1 MKRVKKRHARQRKP
15 AARSSKRLPALE
27 SSDRF
32 EERDRLVGELELQ
45 LTRLKWKEQEI
56 LRAQQSTENVANYYA
71 DLFNMAPVGYLILHV
86 SGNIL
91 EINQAGL
98 NILGQKS
105 QEIKGKPFSV
115 FLEEDQV
122 AKFLEHLRRARIAR
136 KPVVTELALG
146 ASVNAFAIVELV
158 SRPATGRD
166 GNTVVRTVM
175 LDITER
181 KRAEQAWL
189 ENERNYRN
197 ILNSIEGIVWEGT
210 EGPGEFTFVSQ
221 QAKQILG
228 YPADRW
234 LNEPG
239 FWEARLHPD
248 DRNRVLNVRMQA
260 VAERRPYLVEFR
272 MFDSSRRIVWLRD
285 SAHVMR
291 DGRGR
296 IRLQG
301 VMVNIT
307 ELKEA
312 EEALREETRMLETV
326 NRIGT
331 LLTGQLDFTKLVAA
345 ITDAGKQVTGAK
357 YGAFF
362 YKRSESVDE
371 AMALYVTPGATREI
385 FEQLPLPRHR
395 PGTPPMEVERD
406 AVRIH
411 DLLEGK
417 QLHAAPKGKHSPPLD
432 AMRSYLAI
440 PVVSQN
446 NEVLGGLLFGH
457 PMPGIFTERAQHL
470 LAGIASEAAIAL
482 DNARL
487 YRAVMKSESHFR
499 KLADAMP
506 QIVWTARANGQ
517 VDYFNNRWYE
527 YTGLPAGSLG
537 EHGWMAVLHP
547 EDCER
552 CLEGWKKS
560 IAGGRQ
566 FEAEC
571 RLQERRTGRYRW
583 HLVRVVP
590 NLDDQDCV
598 LSWFGTCTDIDDQ
611 KRVEGEIRELNSAL
625 EKRVAERT
633 AQLQASNQEL
643 EAFSYSVSH
652 DLRAPLRSIDAFSQ
666 LVREDYQD
674 KLDSQGKE
682 YLGIVGNASRQMGQ
696 LIDDLLHLSRV
707 TRTEMRRGPVDL
719 SALAEMIVTNL
730 RQLEPARQ
738 VEMTIEPNLQAQGD
752 VQLLRVVLENLLNN
766 AWKFTS
772 RKPGARIEMGAEG
785 QNGERV
791 FFVRDNGAGFD
802 MSYSNKL
809 FTAFQRLHSTSE
821 FPGHGIGLA
830 TVQRII
836 HRHGGR
842 IWADAA
848 VDKGA
853 TFYFTLPE

>member
-1 MKRVKKRHARQRKP
+1 MR
-15 AARSSKRLPALE
+15 
-27 SSDRF
+27 
-32 EERDRLVGELELQ
+32 ERDKVVGELELE
-45 LTRLKWKEQEI
+45 LTRLKLKEEEI
-56 LRAQQSTENVANYYA
+56 LRAQETVEGVAKYYL
-71 DLFNMAPVGYLILHV
+71 DLFNTAPVGYLILHL

-91 EINQAGL
+91 EINQAGANL
-98 NILGQKS
+98 LGRKS
-105 QEIKGKPFSV
+105 AEIKGKPFSV
-115 FLEEDQV
+115 FLGDDQV
-122 AKFLEHLRRARIAR
+122 AKFLDHLRRARYAR
-136 KPVVTELALG
+136 KPVVTELVLS
-146 ASVNAFAIVELV
+146 ASVNALMIVELV
-158 SRPATGRD
+158 SRPATGPD
-166 GNTVVRTVM
+166 GTTRVRTVM
-175 LDITER
+175 MDITER

-189 ENERNYRN
+189 ENERSYRN

-210 EGPGEFTFVSQ
+210 EQPGEFTFVSQ

-228 YPADRW
+228 YPPERW
-234 LNEPG
+234 MNETG

-248 DRNRVLNVRMQA
+248 DRNRVLNVRLQA
-260 VAERRPYLVEFR
+260 VAEKRPYLVEFR
-272 MFDSSRRIVWLRD
+272 MYDSNRRIVWLRD

-291 DGRGR
+291 DARGR
-296 IRLQG
+296 VRVQG

-307 ELKEA
+307 ELKGA
-312 EEALREETRMLETV
+312 EEALREETRMLETI
-326 NRIGT
+326 NRFGT
-331 LLTGQLDFTKLVAA
+331 LLAGQLDFTKLVAA

-371 AMALYVTPGATREI
+371 EMSLYVTPGATRQT
-385 FEQLPLPRHR
+385 FEELPVPRHR
-395 PGTPPMEVERD
+395 SGTQPMEAERD
-406 AVRIH
+406 AIRIN
-411 DLLEGK
+411 DLLEGRDLRK
-417 QLHAAPKGKHSPPLD
+417 APKRKRSAPPD
-432 AMRSYLAI
+432 PMRSFLAI

-446 NEVLGGLLFGH
+446 DEVLGGLLFGH
-457 PMPGIFTERAQHL
+457 PMPGIFTERSQHL

-487 YRAVMKSESHFR
+487 YREVTKSESHFR

-506 QIVWTARANGQ
+506 QIVWTARGNGE

-527 YTGLPAGSLG
+527 YTGLPTGALDK
-537 EHGWMAVLHP
+537 HGWLAFVHL
-547 EDCER
+547 EDYER
-552 CLEGWKKS
+552 CAEAWNKS
-560 IAGGRQ
+560 LAGGKR

-583 HLVRVVP
+583 HLVRAVP
-590 NLDDQDCV
+590 NLDEQDRAI
-598 LSWFGTCTDIDDQ
+598 SWFGTCTDIEDQ
-611 KRVEGEIRELNSAL
+611 KRVEAEIRELNSAL

-666 LVREDYQD
+666 LVREDYEE
-674 KLDSQGKE
+674 KLDAQGKE

-707 TRTEMRRGPVDL
+707 TRSEMRRGPVDL
-719 SALAEMIVTNL
+719 SALADMIITNL

-738 VEMTIEPNLQAQGD
+738 VETTIAPGLVAHGD
-752 VQLLRVVLENLLNN
+752 TQLLRVVLENLLNN
-766 AWKFTS
+766 AWKFTG
-772 RKPGARIEMGAEG
+772 RKPGARIEMGVEE
-785 QNGERV
+785 QNGERI

-842 IWADAA
+842 IWADSA